1 MKINLKKIN
10 LPSNNSRNFIRLNS
24 KDSSIVL
31 SRNLK
36 NESLNDNTF
45 SLKIYD
51 SNNSKCNINHKPN
64 NLFEKIYMN
73 KMNNELNSKNQFSS
87 ISTTIEDKIKK
98 KSVKNTISF
107 DDKNFINKKDRVKL
121 KDFSTLQKNKI
132 KRKKPYRSS
141 ASFESFLNQEKKFTI
156 KSKNKSSKFRKVNYK
171 LKDLI
176 EFEPYHLLNKGVKDS
191 IKMYTEKNE
200 KFKYP
205 NIRRN
210 VKTASG
216 NSLSVLK
223 TNSIF
228 VNKNTNNILLIK
240 RLMKVKNKTYPE
252 LEYLIKWVGI
262 YHLWDKHVLIINC
275 LLENFFNYKWFIDE
289 NKYLSYD
296 KFTEFLNTILKESS
310 TEIDYSCFLEDI
322 YLLFSFN
329 KKTTNIK
336 KLYSTFVIT
345 HNNIL
350 YKDKIDFLCN
360 IWENKNSDEINIKI
374 LLFYIKNNLKLK
386 SDYQKISLY
395 FNQNYKIDSNL
406 TKKQIYNLFVSDK
419 KLRFYFER
427 NCQINYEKINKL
439 FHEMITEFFLKK
451 LNNFET
457 KIHHYETQIQCPK
470 EIDNLEKFLE
480 IIDNK
485 LETKKSLKTILNE

>member
-1 MKINLKKIN
+1 M
-10 LPSNNSRNFIRLNS
+10 
-24 KDSSIVL
+24 
-31 SRNLK
+31 
-36 NESLNDNTF
+36 
-45 SLKIYD
+45 
-51 SNNSKCNINHKPN
+51 
-64 NLFEKIYMN
+64 
-73 KMNNELNSKNQFSS
+73 
-87 ISTTIEDKIKK
+87 
-98 KSVKNTISF
+98 
-107 DDKNFINKKDRVKL
+107 
-121 KDFSTLQKNKI
+121 
-132 KRKKPYRSS
+132 
-141 ASFESFLNQEKKFTI
+141 
-156 KSKNKSSKFRKVNYK
+156 
-171 LKDLI
+171 
-176 EFEPYHLLNKGVKDS
+176 
-191 IKMYTEKNE
+191 
-200 KFKYP
+200 
-205 NIRRN
+205 
-210 VKTASG
+210 
-216 NSLSVLK
+216 
-223 TNSIF
+223 
-228 VNKNTNNILLIK
+228 
-240 RLMKVKNKTYPE
+240 
-252 LEYLIKWVGI
+252 
-262 YHLWDKHVLIINC
+262 
-275 LLENFFNYKWFIDE
+275 
-289 NKYLSYD
+289 
-296 KFTEFLNTILKESS
+296 
-310 TEIDYSCFLEDI
+310 

-427 NCQINYEKINKL
+427 NCQINYEKINER
-439 FHEMITEFFLKK
+439 FHEMMTEFFLKK

>member
-1 MKINLKKIN
+1 M
-10 LPSNNSRNFIRLNS
+10 
-24 KDSSIVL
+24 
-31 SRNLK
+31 
-36 NESLNDNTF
+36 
-45 SLKIYD
+45 
-51 SNNSKCNINHKPN
+51 
-64 NLFEKIYMN
+64 
-73 KMNNELNSKNQFSS
+73 
-87 ISTTIEDKIKK
+87 
-98 KSVKNTISF
+98 
-107 DDKNFINKKDRVKL
+107 
-121 KDFSTLQKNKI
+121 
-132 KRKKPYRSS
+132 
-141 ASFESFLNQEKKFTI
+141 
-156 KSKNKSSKFRKVNYK
+156 
-171 LKDLI
+171 
-176 EFEPYHLLNKGVKDS
+176 
-191 IKMYTEKNE
+191 
-200 KFKYP
+200 
-205 NIRRN
+205 
-210 VKTASG
+210 
-216 NSLSVLK
+216 
-223 TNSIF
+223 
-228 VNKNTNNILLIK
+228 
-240 RLMKVKNKTYPE
+240 
-252 LEYLIKWVGI
+252 
-262 YHLWDKHVLIINC
+262 
-275 LLENFFNYKWFIDE
+275 
-289 NKYLSYD
+289 
-296 KFTEFLNTILKESS
+296 KESS
-310 TEIDYSCFLEDI
+310 TEFDCFLEDI

-336 KLYSTFVIT
+336 KLYSTFIIT

-427 NCQINYEKINKL
+427 NCQINYEKINER